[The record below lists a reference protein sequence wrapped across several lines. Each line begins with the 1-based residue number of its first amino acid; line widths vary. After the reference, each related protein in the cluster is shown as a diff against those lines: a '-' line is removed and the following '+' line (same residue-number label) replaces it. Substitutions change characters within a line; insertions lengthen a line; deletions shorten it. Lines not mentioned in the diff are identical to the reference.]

1 MRITRLQ
8 LRSIIRE
15 ALETTDDPS
24 VTFRPGDVVEVRGSD
39 SGLWQVVGIEGSR
52 ARLRMIG
59 SMLDGDA
66 ETHAPLNRLMKSNS
80 NA

>member
-1 MRITRLQ
+1 MRVTRAQ
-8 LRSIIRE
+8 LRNIIRE
-15 ALETTDDPS
+15 ALETLDDPS

-39 SGLWQVVGIEGSR
+39 SGLWQVVAIEGTQ
-52 ARLRMIG
+52 ARLKMIG

-66 ETHAPLNRLMKSNS
+66 ETRTPLNRLVKSNS